1 MSLEMIALAGVG
13 PHDAV
18 VDVGGGASPLAGALL
33 ARGFADVT
41 VLDLSEAAL
50 RAAREGLG
58 ARGATVQWI
67 HGDVLDWAPE
77 RSYDLWHDRAVF
89 HFLVDAA
96 SRRRYLATARSA
108 LRPGAC
114 AVIGAFAEDGPA
126 RCCGLPAARYDAPAL
141 AEAFGPELS
150 VVASRRD
157 EHRTPGGA
165 AQMFTWVALRRRG
178 P

>member
-1 MSLEMIALAGVG
+1 MSLEMIDLAGAG

-18 VDVGGGASPLAGALL
+18 VDAGGGTSPLAGALV

-41 VLDLSEAAL
+41 VLDLSETAL

-58 ARGATVQWI
+58 TKGAAIEWI
-67 HGDVLDWAPE
+67 HADVLDWVPE

-89 HFLVDAA
+89 HFLADVG
-96 SRRRYLATARSA
+96 SRRRYLAAARSA
-108 LRPGAC
+108 LRPGGC
-114 AVIGAFAEDGPA
+114 AVIGAFAKDGPA
-126 RCCGLPAARYDAPAL
+126 RCSGLPVTGYDAPAL
-141 AEAFGPELS
+141 ADAFGPEFS
-150 VVASRRD
+150 VVGSRRD

-165 AQMFTWVALRRRG
+165 SPMFTWVALRRTG